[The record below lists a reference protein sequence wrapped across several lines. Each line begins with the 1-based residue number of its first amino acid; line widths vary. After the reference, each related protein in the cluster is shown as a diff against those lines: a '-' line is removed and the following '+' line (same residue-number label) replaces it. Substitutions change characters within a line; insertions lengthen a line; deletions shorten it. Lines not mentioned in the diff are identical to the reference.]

1 LNAYHQRVLL
11 ANASTRTARTARLTS
26 NLYAEVLGGSGLGTL
41 LALATDQPS
50 LSPDSPATAV
60 IFSFSPL
67 VGSPLTTSAKFTVT
81 CRSPLTGMLND
92 SMASS
97 RFAILGKQTGFDALI
112 VSGVASEPC
121 VILIDEGGVSFQSA
135 NELWGLSCS
144 ESEAALR
151 CRFGSDYAYAVI
163 GPAGENGVRFAS
175 VSHDG
180 RHAGRGGTGAI
191 LGLKNIKAIGVRG
204 RARVAWA
211 DEQGLRKAARK
222 LAAES
227 WGAATAKYRELGTL
241 SNLLTFNR
249 LQTLPTR
256 NFQESSFT
264 GAERLS
270 VESMDSKTPAIR
282 SSCAACTIGCEHI
295 YPSGSDASQGVRLEY
310 ESVFALGPLCGI
322 DDPQIVTDAVHRCNE
337 WGLDT
342 ISMGGTLALAMECS
356 DRGWLPQSE
365 LGFGQGT
372 TLLKAID
379 QTALRE
385 GLGDQLAEGSQR
397 LAASLGPQATAIA
410 MHVKGLE
417 LPGYDL
423 RKLKS
428 LAVGLAVCA
437 RGADHNRSGA
447 YEADFAAL
455 APSADPAAPSI
466 ALNACETEDRSAAMD
481 SLILCKFVRGCLS
494 DFWSDCGE
502 LLSMTTGHSWTA
514 QALHQTARRI
524 IDMKKLFNE
533 RAGWTSADDCLPA
546 RFFSDAPENPGTLSR
561 AEFQSHVR
569 DYYRQRNWNDQGR
582 LSPQA
587 TASIAS
593 LIKQT
598 RQSLELRPS
607 RSDNGLKI

>member
-1 LNAYHQRVLL
+1 MSLP
-11 ANASTRTARTARLTS
+11 S
-26 NLYAEVLGGSGLGTL
+26 NLYANVIGGSGLGTL
-41 LALATDQPS
+41 LALATGQPA
-50 LSPDSPATAV
+50 LAPDSPATAV

-67 VGSPLTTSAKFTVT
+67 VGSPLTTSAKFSVI
-81 CRSPLTGMLND
+81 CRSPLTRMLND

-97 RFAILGKQTGFDALI
+97 RFAILGKQTGFDSFLI
-112 VSGVASEPC
+112 SGIAAEPC
-121 VILIDEGGVSFQSA
+121 VILIDELGASFHDA
-135 NELWGLSCS
+135 KELWGCSCS
-144 ESEAALR
+144 ETESNLR
-151 CRFGSDYAYAVI
+151 SRFGSDYAYAVI

-191 LGLKNIKAIGVRG
+191 LGLKNVKAIGVRG
-204 RARVAWA
+204 RARVSWA
-211 DEQGLRKAARK
+211 DARGLQEAARQ

-256 NFQESSFT
+256 NFQESSFA

-270 VESMDSKTPAIR
+270 LESKAPTESAIR

-295 YPSGSDASQGVRLEY
+295 YPSGSVPSQGVRLEY
-310 ESVFALGPLCGI
+310 ESVFALGPLCGV
-322 DDPQIVTDAVHRCNE
+322 DDPEIVTEAVHRCNE

-342 ISMGGTLALAMECS
+342 ISMGGTLALAMECCE
-356 DRGWLPQSE
+356 RGWLPQMD

-372 TLLKAID
+372 KLLRAID
-379 QTALRE
+379 QTAKRE
-385 GLGDQLAEGSQR
+385 GVGHRLAEGSQR
-397 LAASLGPQATAIA
+397 LADSLGPEAAAIA

-447 YEADFAAL
+447 YEADFTAMGHVGNAKL
-455 APSADPAAPSI
+455 PSVARD
-466 ALNACETEDRSAAMD
+466 ACETEDRAAAMD
-481 SLILCKFVRGCLS
+481 SLILCKFVRGCLT
-494 DFWSDCGE
+494 DFWSDCAR
-502 LLSMTTGHSWTA
+502 LLTMTTGNPWTA
-514 QALHQTARRI
+514 ATLQQAARNMI
-524 IDMKKLFNE
+524 HMKKLFNQS
-533 RAGWTSADDCLPA
+533 AGWTRADDCLPA

-561 AEFQSHVR
+561 TEFQAHIES
-569 DYYRQRNWNDQGR
+569 YYRERNWDNEGR
-582 LSPQA
+582 LTQESNK
-587 TASIAS
+587 SI
-593 LIKQT
+593 
-598 RQSLELRPS
+598 QSLVEQARTALGYSESP
-607 RSDNGLKI
+607 

>member
-1 LNAYHQRVLL
+1 MNAYHQRVLL
-11 ANASTRTARTARLTS
+11 TDVSTQSSRTARLPS
-26 NLYAEVLGGSGLGTL
+26 DVYAAVIGGSGLGTL
-41 LALATDQPS
+41 LALATGQPA
-50 LSPDSPATAV
+50 LATEHPATAV

-67 VGSPLTTSAKFTVT
+67 VGSPLTTSAKFSVI

-97 RFAILGKQTGFDALI
+97 RFAILGKQTGFDSLHI
-112 VSGVASEPC
+112 SGVAPKPC
-121 VILIDEGGVSFQSA
+121 VILIDEEGASFHEAQ
-135 NELWGLSCS
+135 ELWGRSCS
-144 ESEAALR
+144 ETESELR
-151 CRFGSDYAYAVI
+151 SRYGSDYAYAVI
-163 GPAGENGVRFAS
+163 GPAGENGVRYAS

-204 RARVAWA
+204 RARVGWA
-211 DEQGLRKAARK
+211 DGSGLQEAARQ
-222 LAAES
+222 LATES

-256 NFQESSFT
+256 NFQESSFS

-270 VESMDSKTPAIR
+270 LESRDPQTPAIR

-295 YPSGSDASQGVRLEY
+295 YPSGSTPSQGVRLEY

-322 DDPQIVTDAVHRCNE
+322 DDPEIVTEAVHRCNE

-342 ISMGGTLALAMECS
+342 ISMGGTLALAMECGE
-356 DRGWLPQSE
+356 RGLLPKIE
-365 LGFGQGT
+365 LGFGQGKN
-372 TLLKAID
+372 LLKAID
-379 QTALRE
+379 QTAHRE
-385 GLGDQLAEGSQR
+385 GFGDQLAEGSQR
-397 LAASLGPQATAIA
+397 LAHRLGPEAAAIA

-455 APSADPAAPSI
+455 DHTNDSTLPSI
-466 ALNACETEDRSAAMD
+466 ARNACETEDRAAAMD
-481 SLILCKFVRGCLS
+481 SLILCKFVRGCLT
-494 DFWSDCGE
+494 DFWSDCAR
-502 LLSMTTGHSWTA
+502 LLTMTTGTSWTDDNLR
-514 QALHQTARRI
+514 QSARRM
-524 IDMKKLFNE
+524 IDMKKLFNQA
-533 RAGWTSADDCLPA
+533 AGWIRSDDSLPA
-546 RFFSDAPENPGTLSR
+546 RFFSDATENPGSLSR
-561 AEFQSHVR
+561 SDFQSHIAA
-569 DYYRQRNWNDQGR
+569 YYGQRNWDTEGR
-582 LSPQA
+582 LKPEA
-587 TASIAS
+587 TEAI
-593 LIKQT
+593 
-598 RQSLELRPS
+598 QSLVEQARVALRGSEL
-607 RSDNGLKI
+607 D